1 MPYLLPEV
9 TGGENTE
16 FHCNVGG
23 LLESGLWTDATIECH
38 GDIFRVH
45 KAVICSQSAYFAKA
59 FDPKTGFKVLQ
70 RPPDPQTLKSHH
82 EAEAHTST
90 IILHDVYPDTVRAI
104 LQYLYHGKWL
114 SPDSEDEQ
122 LVQTVDIYAAAEMYQ
137 LASVKYKA
145 LNQFRTLAPRMFALQ
160 TFPSAVQTICE
171 NTSEKDLM
179 RNILVRTSLLKFDEL
194 QKNATFNDT
203 LSQVAEFGKE
213 LVHGMGRQLLSNQS
227 HVVIKCP
234 KADCRKEKTI
244 PTEHLTSDGAIR
256 CPTCFYYTAGRAWEQ
271 VRKGIRPPDG
281 MTEAQWLSGYGPT

>member
-16 FHCNVGG
+16 FRCNVGG
-23 LLESGLWTDATIECH
+23 SGFANPAQPF
-38 GDIFRVH
+38 GV
-45 KAVICSQSAYFAKA
+45 SAYFAKA

-122 LVQTVDIYAAAEMYQ
+122 L

-160 TFPSAVQTICE
+160 TFPSAVQTIYE

-271 VRKGIRPPDG
+271 VREGIRPPDG